1 MEEIKEYLHYY
12 DNRDEMI
19 EDYAVVEKIMI
30 CNDESTNFSDNY
42 SSLTLFGKWYVFS
55 GYDETNEAYVWFN
68 EDTNTKIGSQSKS
81 PMTGEPVYYY
91 NGDTISFIALNFII
105 NRKLNDRYYEPWVS
119 MNVKEKYLDVDVPV
133 IDYGGGGLRGP
144 LLKDRPTSLGTERKR
159 FFYDDNGVVAEGNGS
174 IEPKS

>member
-30 CNDESTNFSDNY
+30 YDESTNFSDNY

-68 EDTNTKIGSQSKS
+68 EDTNTKIGSFSKS
-81 PMTGEPVYYY
+81 PMTGEPISYY
-91 NGDTISFIALNFII
+91 NGDTMNFTKDSFII

-133 IDYGGGGLRGP
+133 IDYGGGLRGG

-159 FFYDDNGVVAEGNGS
+159 FFYDDNGVVAEGNGG